1 MKQTNFRDFLGNP
14 QTRIDR
20 ESCDA
25 DEEIYSK
32 IKYPE
37 RLFLADFMRYTTLKS
52 AKNTTLK
59 KYLIY
64 SIVNY
69 DDLRYTSVLLERR
82 NQA

>member
-1 MKQTNFRDFLGNP
+1 MKRTNFKDFLGNP
-14 QTRIDR
+14 QTCIER
-20 ESCDA
+20 EVGDA
-25 DEEIYSK
+25 DEAIYSE
-32 IKYPE
+32 IKYPD
-37 RLFLADFMRYTTLKS
+37 RLFLADFMRYATLKS
-52 AKNTTLK
+52 AKNTTLR

>member
-1 MKQTNFRDFLGNP
+1 MKSTNFKDFLGNP

-20 ESCDA
+20 EAGDA
-25 DEEIYSK
+25 DEDVYSR

-37 RLFLADFMRYTTLKS
+37 RLFLADFMRYATLKS

-69 DDLRYTSVLLERR
+69 DDLKYTSVLLERR